1 MLALSGLAL
10 TGCAGSHSALDP
22 AGPSARAI
30 ATLWWIMLGGA
41 TAIFIATSAALVVAW
56 VRPRLFGANAPRL
69 LILWGGLILP
79 GVILVALVLSAFA
92 LGERLIA
99 RPGSDRLAIAAE
111 GRQWQ
116 WTFRY
121 PQTEGHETVDVL
133 HIPAGREVEVAVT
146 SLDVIHSFWV
156 PQLGGKIDAIPGH
169 VTRIRLRA
177 DLPGT
182 YGGLCAEFCGVDH
195 GAMRFT
201 VVAHPPEDYDALFAR
216 LAMGDLR

>member
-1 MLALSGLAL
+1 VPALAGLMLP
-10 TGCAGSHSALDP
+10 GCAGSHSTLDP
-22 AGPSARAI
+22 AGPSAQAI

-41 TAIFIATSAALVVAW
+41 TAIFIATSAAVVAAW
-56 VRPRLFGANAPRL
+56 VRPQIFGARAPRL

-99 RPGSDRLAIAAE
+99 RPGSDMLAIAAE

-121 PQTEGHETVDVL
+121 PQTDGHETVDVL
-133 HIPAGREVEVAVT
+133 HIPAGREVEIAVT
-146 SLDVIHSFWV
+146 STDVIHGFWV
-156 PQLGGKIDAIPGH
+156 PQLGGKIDAVPGH

-177 DLPGT
+177 DRPGS
-182 YGGLCAEFCGVDH
+182 YGGLCAEFCGVGH
-195 GAMRFT
+195 GVMAFT
-201 VVAHPPEDYDALFAR
+201 VIAHAPDDYDALFVR
-216 LAMGDLR
+216 LAAGDLR